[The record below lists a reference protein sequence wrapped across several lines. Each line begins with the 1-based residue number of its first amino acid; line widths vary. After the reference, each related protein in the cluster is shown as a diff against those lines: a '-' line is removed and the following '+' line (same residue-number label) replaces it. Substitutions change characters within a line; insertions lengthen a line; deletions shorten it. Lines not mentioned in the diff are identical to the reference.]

1 MILIPFFS
9 IIILVFVNIL
19 LSYKGN
25 KLYWFYE
32 ASHFA
37 GGFILAALFINFWDR
52 KSVLLAIL
60 MMGILWE
67 VYELVINKNK
77 KIKKYLEDRYK
88 YYITPLD
95 SFFSSCVELTNS
107 LYYSIIHFKS
117 QVLMTQ
123 YYNVKK
129 HRFIFGFAGF

>member
-1 MILIPFFS
+1 MNILIPLFS

-19 LSYKGN
+19 LSYKEN

-88 YYITPLD
+88 YYITPSTPLD
-95 SFFSSCVELTNS
+95 TILDVLLAFLGAAFY
-107 LYYSIIHFKS
+107 LYLF
-117 QVLMTQ
+117 
-123 YYNVKK
+123 
-129 HRFIFGFAGF
+129 